1 MKHHHHQQR
10 VDPRD
15 VYRPEEAALGVVLAV
30 AIGQRLVGHLVA
42 WWSA

>member
-10 VDPRD
+10 IDPRD
-15 VYRPEEAALGVVLAV
+15 VYHPEEAALGVVLAV
-30 AIGQRLVGHLVA
+30 AIGIALAVLLVA

>member
-10 VDPRD
+10 IDPRD
-15 VYRPEEAALGVVLAV
+15 VYHPEEAALGCILAV
-30 AIGQRLVGHLVA
+30 AIGIALAVILVA

>member
-10 VDPRD
+10 VNPRD
-15 VYRPEEAALGVVLAV
+15 VYRPEEAALGCILAV
-30 AIGQRLVGHLVA
+30 AIGIALAVILVA